1 MRKRGCRRDHKKEDR
16 KIISERVGIGVR
28 YKKEVI
34 IMTASLLYYLHINS
48 GCMMSLVS
56 SQSYYFLFVPITNAH
71 SFTNYLPIFLFM
83 ISPAS
88 SFTSCLASIK
98 KLATHLSSRTKE
110 AIIILEII
118 HSSCDNRAL
127 SHSIQYNEVYCVAVS
142 PLVSG
147 GGPLSD

>member
-1 MRKRGCRRDHKKEDR
+1 M
-16 KIISERVGIGVR
+16 GIGDR

-34 IMTASLLYYLHINS
+34 IMTASLLYLHINS
-48 GCMMSLVS
+48 GCMMSLFS

-118 HSSCDNRAL
+118 HSSSCDNRAL